1 MVKNTLS
8 ANDYKNRLQ
17 SLLPLW
23 EISVMINKRLL
34 IKNLLAHNDENSF
47 YDKKRQLNLG
57 NKEGKA
63 KFIKHICA
71 LSNSNPKNNS
81 YIVVGVQ
88 DDDNEIVG
96 VDFFDDAKLQNL
108 INAYLENP
116 PVVLYENIHF
126 PHLPEGK
133 VVGLVTIR
141 PTEKMTSLRKNIW
154 KYYGGAVFFRDG
166 SISISKVFDLE
177 INDINS
183 DVVTE
188 IEKHAHNNIELTL
201 DGVIDF
207 ISRYDSGL
215 NPQYKVFKESFVVC
229 WAGFEKKEKEKSYYS
244 RVDVELI
251 NEHVKLFY
259 SSHDEV
265 EIELN
270 DHSFTLI
277 EYVRLGFNNEYMYY
291 PLERMSFLFDDNG
304 SYQIDSELLF
314 SPPAFEKKLLHHI
327 YNANN
332 ALCEKLRKGISLKK
346 RELADV
352 INLAP
357 TYMLCYLNGFDEAKA
372 KLQELSGL
380 MKKQGEAAYQSLK
393 DMQRILRKIK
403 YH

>member
-1 MVKNTLS
+1 
-8 ANDYKNRLQ
+8 
-17 SLLPLW
+17 
-23 EISVMINKRLL
+23 MINKRLL

-57 NKEGKA
+57 LKEGKA
-63 KFIKHICA
+63 KFLKHICA

-88 DDDNEIVG
+88 DSDNKITG

-116 PVVLYENIHF
+116 PIVLYENIHF

-141 PTEKMTSLRKNIW
+141 PTEKITALRKNIW

-166 SISISKVFDLE
+166 SISMSKAFDLE
-177 INDINS
+177 IKDVNS
-183 DVVTE
+183 TVVAE
-188 IEKHAHNNIELTL
+188 IETHARNNIELIL

-207 ISRYDSGL
+207 VHRYDEEL
-215 NPQYKVFKESFVVC
+215 HPQYKVFKESFIVC
-229 WAGFEKKEKEKSYYS
+229 WAGLENKVKETRYYS

-259 SSHDEV
+259 SAHDEV
-265 EIELN
+265 EIEVN
-270 DHSFTLI
+270 EDSFKLI
-277 EYVRLGFNNEYMYY
+277 EYVRLGFNNSFKYY
-291 PLERMSFLFDDNG
+291 PLEQTSFLFDDKG
-304 SYQIDSELLF
+304 SYQVNTAFLF
-314 SPPAFEKKLLHHI
+314 NPPKFEKKLLFHI

-332 ALCEKLRKGISLKK
+332 NLCDTLKK
-346 RELADV
+346 GVSLSASEKKDI

-357 TYMLCYLNGFDEAKA
+357 TYMLCYLNGFEAA
-372 KLQELSGL
+372 KDKLKELSVL
-380 MKKQGEAAYQSLK
+380 MKKQGEKAYQSLK
-393 DMQRILRKIK
+393 DTQRILRKIK